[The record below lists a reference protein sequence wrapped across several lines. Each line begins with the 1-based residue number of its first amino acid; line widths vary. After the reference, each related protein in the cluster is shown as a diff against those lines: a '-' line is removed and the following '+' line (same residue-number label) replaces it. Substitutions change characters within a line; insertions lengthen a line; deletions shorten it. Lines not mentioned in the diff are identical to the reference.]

1 MLAALPDELL
11 LHVFSRCS
19 ACTLGRIRRVSKPWR
34 AISDHDSLWR
44 LFSCTRSVAL
54 CGEQLPPTL
63 AMGSYRRARAL
74 FAHTCSQCA
83 AAARAPVG
91 FPSPKHSH
99 LQDVRAQLVRQWTL
113 TGAQLAAAGQQS
125 CGPDLW
131 TRSSNQDQTGPLD
144 EGLRYCALWMTRHG
158 PRYWMRVASKND
170 VVCANPNDVSTTDE
184 LLKWSACIADEA
196 RECLLGACDVDGWMA
211 LPVALPDEEARTSC
225 SHPLLTPAPHE
236 WQRLE
241 RWLLSL
247 VGTDARAADS
257 HTGFP
262 PDPRH
267 VGTLRASVALELE
280 MRRSILAL
288 ERLLAAG
295 DCVLI
300 IPPNDLLMTSSRLL
314 AAGDCILVFSVGLGP
329 VDQIIGQGVRPGRQ
343 WQRVHRDGRSARPFR
358 HSLGD
363 EPPLPNRDDAALPS
377 GGAVIELVAVHLRT
391 GRQCFLSQ
399 S

>member
-1 MLAALPDELL
+1 MLATLPDELL

-19 ACTLGRIRRVSKPWR
+19 ARTLGRVRRVSKPWR
-34 AISDHDSLWR
+34 AIGDHDSLWR

-113 TGAQLAAAGQQS
+113 TGAQLAAA
-125 CGPDLW
+125 
-131 TRSSNQDQTGPLD
+131 SSNLDQTGPHD
-144 EGLRYCALWMTRHG
+144 EDLRYCALWMTRHG
-158 PRYWMRVASKND
+158 PRYWMRGVSNND

-196 RECLLGACDVDGWMA
+196 RECLLGVCDVDGWKA
-211 LPVALPDEEARTSC
+211 LPVALPDEAGTSC
-225 SHPLLTPAPHE
+225 SHPLFTPAPHE

-247 VGTDARAADS
+247 IGTDARAVES
-257 HTGFP
+257 HTGFPPDPRAVESHSGFP

-267 VGTLRASVALELE
+267 VGTLRASVAFELE

-288 ERLLAAG
+288 G
-295 DCVLI
+295 
-300 IPPNDLLMTSSRLL
+300 RLL

-329 VDQIIGQGVRPGRQ
+329 VDQIIGQGVQPRRQ
-343 WQRVHRDGRSARPFR
+343 WQRVHSDGRSARPFR

-363 EPPLPNRDDAALPS
+363 EPSLPNRDDRTLNSTLPS

-391 GRQCFLSQ
+391 GRKCFLSH

>member
-1 MLAALPDELL
+1 MVRRAAGPRLRVTQHSRYFLLFQVPQNNAFTGSVERESVDAMLAALPDELL
-11 LHVFSRCS
+11 LHVFLRCS
-19 ACTLGRIRRVSKPWR
+19 ACTLGRVRRVSKPWR

-131 TRSSNQDQTGPLD
+131 TRSSNLDQTGPLD

-211 LPVALPDEEARTSC
+211 LPDEEARTSC

-247 VGTDARAADS
+247 IGTDETDALAADS

-295 DCVLI
+295 DCVL
-300 IPPNDLLMTSSRLL
+300 MTS
-314 AAGDCILVFSVGLGP
+314 
-329 VDQIIGQGVRPGRQ
+329 
-343 WQRVHRDGRSARPFR
+343 
-358 HSLGD
+358 
-363 EPPLPNRDDAALPS
+363 
-377 GGAVIELVAVHLRT
+377 
-391 GRQCFLSQ
+391 
-399 S
+399 

>member
-1 MLAALPDELL
+1 MLATLPDELL

-19 ACTLGRIRRVSKPWR
+19 ACTLGRVRRVSKPWR
-34 AISDHDSLWR
+34 AIGDHDSLWR

-113 TGAQLAAAGQQS
+113 TRAQLAAA
-125 CGPDLW
+125 
-131 TRSSNQDQTGPLD
+131 SSNLDQTGPHD
-144 EGLRYCALWMTRHG
+144 EDLRYCALWMTRHG
-158 PRYWMRVASKND
+158 PRYWMRGVSNND
-170 VVCANPNDVSTTDE
+170 VVCATPNDVSTTDE

-211 LPVALPDEEARTSC
+211 LPVALPDEAGTSC
-225 SHPLLTPAPHE
+225 SHPLFTPAPHE

-247 VGTDARAADS
+247 IGTDARAVES
-257 HTGFP
+257 HTGFPPDPLGTDARAVESHTGFPPDPRAVESHSGFP

-267 VGTLRASVALELE
+267 VGTLRASVAFELE

-288 ERLLAAG
+288 GRLLSSPNLAG
-295 DCVLI
+295 
-300 IPPNDLLMTSSRLL
+300 
-314 AAGDCILVFSVGLGP
+314 
-329 VDQIIGQGVRPGRQ
+329 
-343 WQRVHRDGRSARPFR
+343 
-358 HSLGD
+358 
-363 EPPLPNRDDAALPS
+363 
-377 GGAVIELVAVHLRT
+377 
-391 GRQCFLSQ
+391 
-399 S
+399 

>member
-19 ACTLGRIRRVSKPWR
+19 ACTLGRVRRVSKPWR

-295 DCVLI
+295 DCVL
-300 IPPNDLLMTSSRLL
+300 MTS
-314 AAGDCILVFSVGLGP
+314 
-329 VDQIIGQGVRPGRQ
+329 
-343 WQRVHRDGRSARPFR
+343 
-358 HSLGD
+358 
-363 EPPLPNRDDAALPS
+363 
-377 GGAVIELVAVHLRT
+377 
-391 GRQCFLSQ
+391 
-399 S
+399 